1 MRYFIGT
8 DISGHKYLVPVEK
21 YREWNEWYETWLTA
35 LDDDYP
41 DLDEEFDGAIRLDG
55 GTLTFENPKIESLL

>member
-41 DLDEEFDGAIRLDG
+41 DLDEELEP
-55 GTLTFENPKIESLL
+55 LHLKILKLKVYYNDRT